1 MADPEERSM
10 KAQWI
15 ICLAVS
21 LAGSSTALA
30 GSKKDIAKEIGV
42 TTKAVKEACGCTV
55 KFTYSRQL
63 DFTAEHGSD
72 LAFNVEKSIENTGEA
87 AERWC
92 KESEDHAA
100 KFCLMVKTVE
110 TDEDTKT
117 ENSYSLAIAKGVIR
131 SFIAGKNPKQRSYH
145 GGIWV
150 EPFLQTGK
158 MRERKEE
165 D

>member
-1 MADPEERSM
+1 M
-10 KAQWI
+10 KTQWI

-30 GSKKDIAKEIGV
+30 GSKKDIAKEVVV
-42 TTKAVKEACGCTV
+42 TAKAVKDACGCSV
-55 KFTYSRQL
+55 QFTYSKKL
-63 DFTAEHGSD
+63 DFTTEHGSD
-72 LAFNVEKSIENTGEA
+72 LAFNIEKSIESTGES

-100 KFCLMVKTVE
+100 KFCTMVKTVD

-117 ENSYSLAIAKGVIR
+117 TDPYSLAIKKGVIR
-131 SFIAGKNPKQRSYH
+131 SFIGGKNPKQRSYH

-158 MRERKEE
+158 MPERKVDE
-165 D
+165 